1 MNFFPKH
8 ILILFFSFCFISL
21 NSQTITV
28 IDENSGDGI
37 PNVLLYNSDKS
48 KRAITNLDG
57 LVSLDDFI
65 QNDIITFS
73 HISYEEKSII
83 LSELVARK
91 KYSFWKNH
99 II

>member
-21 NSQTITV
+21 NSQTISV
-28 IDENSGDGI
+28 IDKNSGDGI

-83 LSELVARK
+83 LSELVV
-91 KYSFWKNH
+91 KYHFF
-99 II
+99 

>member
-8 ILILFFSFCFISL
+8 ILILFFSFFFISL
-21 NSQTITV
+21 NSQTISV

-57 LVSLDDFI
+57 LVSLDNFI

-83 LSELVARK
+83 LSELIARK
-91 KYSFWKNH
+91 KNIPFGK